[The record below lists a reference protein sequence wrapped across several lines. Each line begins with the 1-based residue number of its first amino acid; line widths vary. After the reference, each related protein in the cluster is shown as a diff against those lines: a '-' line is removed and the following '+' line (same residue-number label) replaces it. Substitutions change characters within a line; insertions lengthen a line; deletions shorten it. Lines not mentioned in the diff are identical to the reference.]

1 MDSDSY
7 NEAVDCDEDDPM
19 THPGAVEVCNDN
31 DDDCDGLI
39 DEDFDW
45 TRISTRP
52 RSDCNDTPP
61 PATFGNPPTTGF
73 FINPGGTES
82 YNGVDDN
89 CDGLWTTST

>member
-39 DEDFDW
+39 DEDFDQDQDLY
-45 TRISTRP
+45 TTIAGLQRHSAPGDLRQPAHHRLFHQP
-52 RSDCNDTPP
+52 RW
-61 PATFGNPPTTGF
+61 
-73 FINPGGTES
+73 
-82 YNGVDDN
+82 NGV
-89 CDGLWTTST
+89 L